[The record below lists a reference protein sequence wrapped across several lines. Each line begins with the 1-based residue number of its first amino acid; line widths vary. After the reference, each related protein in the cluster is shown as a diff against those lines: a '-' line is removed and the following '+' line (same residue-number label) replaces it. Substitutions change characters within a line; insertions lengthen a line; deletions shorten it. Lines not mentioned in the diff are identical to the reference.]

1 MNCQRFEEIVSDIAR
16 EQILDASVRSDA
28 LAHGHGCGPCAIR
41 LEDELAI
48 TDRLRKFAV
57 KFDSIG
63 APPRVEAQVL
73 AAFDDDTLK
82 ELQPAIMSRQRYWI
96 SAISAIAALV
106 LVVFALSIIRSRQ
119 AVPPTEKPDAASIAE
134 AGPANP
140 NSSSPP
146 ASVTGQNDRGQVSI
160 PVKRTSPIRHNRRN
174 ARSTTNQS
182 KPTGYS
188 EIATDF
194 LPLTYGGTA
203 NLADGGRMV
212 RVELPRSAMASFGLP
227 VNMDRANERVKA
239 DVLLGVDGLA
249 HAIRFVQRYPLTAS
263 NIKK

>member
-1 MNCQRFEEIVSDIAR
+1 MNCQRFEEIVSDIGR
-16 EQILDASVRSDA
+16 EQILDASVRGEA
-28 LAHGHGCGPCAIR
+28 FAHCHGCRPCAVR
-41 LEDELAI
+41 LEDQLAI
-48 TDRLRKFAV
+48 TDRLRNFAV

-73 AAFDDDTLK
+73 AAFEQGTLAAPP
-82 ELQPAIMSRQRYWI
+82 PAIMSRQRYWI

-106 LVVFALSIIRSRQ
+106 LIVFALSIIRSRQ
-119 AVPPTEKPDAASIAE
+119 AVPATEKTDTASIAE
-134 AGPANP
+134 TGPMNP
-140 NSSSPP
+140 ISSSPP
-146 ASVTGQNDRGQVSI
+146 ASVNDQNDRGQVSI
-160 PVKRTSPIRHNRRN
+160 PVKRTSTIRHNRHN
-174 ARSTTNQS
+174 AKSTTNQS

-227 VNMDRANERVKA
+227 VNMDRANERVRA

-249 HAIRFVQRYPLTAS
+249 HAIRFVQRYPLSAS
-263 NIKK
+263 NVRK

>member
-1 MNCQRFEEIVSDIAR
+1 MNCQRFEEIASDIAR
-16 EQILDASVRSDA
+16 EQILDASVRTEA
-28 LAHGHGCGPCAIR
+28 FAHCHGCGSCAVR
-41 LEDELAI
+41 LEEELAI
-48 TDRLRKFAV
+48 TDRLRNFAV

-63 APPRVEAQVL
+63 APARVEARVL
-73 AAFDDDTLK
+73 AAFEQGTLTAP
-82 ELQPAIMSRQRYWI
+82 QPVAIMSRQRYWI
-96 SAISAIAALV
+96 SAISSIAALV
-106 LVVFALSIIRSRQ
+106 LIVFALSTIRSRQ
-119 AVPPTEKPDAASIAE
+119 AVPATGKTDVASIAE
-134 AGPANP
+134 AVRANP
-140 NSSSPP
+140 ISSSLL
-146 ASVTGQNDRGQVSI
+146 ALVTGQNDRNQASI
-160 PVKRTSPIRHNRRN
+160 PVKRTSTIRHRRN
-174 ARSTTNQS
+174 AKSTTNQS

-194 LPLTYGGTA
+194 LPVSYGGSA

-249 HAIRFVQRYPLTAS
+249 HAIRFVQRYPLSAS